1 MRSALVKAAKTIGAE
16 RLQDANVDV
25 GVVVAMEGFAIESDE
40 TREPVK
46 IMIEKLLAEIRRQVG
61 LGIVQERGDVI
72 LQSAFA
78 AAVIFHEKGIA
89 IAQQDVAG
97 LKITIKKVIA
107 GGAQEKFGQAAEIV
121 FERLFVEGDPGKA
134 EKIIFEIVQI
144 PGDGLAVKA
153 GDGIANTVIQVAA
166 SFDLEAR
173 EHGDNL
179 AIGFDDL
186 GSNVLAGAVFGEE
199 FEERG
204 VAEVFF
210 KIGAVAEV
218 FGVNFRNGKAVAE
231 EMFGEFE
238 KSGVLFADAVENAY
252 GAVLLI
258 GEPDDFAPRTAEFA
272 LQRLDTV
279 GRGVEILLEEIFE
292 NVHSIDFCHSGPANC
307 R

>member
-1 MRSALVKAAKTIGAE
+1 M
-16 RLQDANVDV
+16 
-25 GVVVAMEGFAIESDE
+25 
-40 TREPVK
+40 
-46 IMIEKLLAEIRRQVG
+46 
-61 LGIVQERGDVI
+61 
-72 LQSAFA
+72 QSSFA
-78 AAVIFHEKGIA
+78 AALIVHEKGIA
-89 IAQQDVAG
+89 VAQQDVAG
-97 LKITIKKVIA
+97 LKVTIKKVIA
-107 GGAQEKFGQAAEIV
+107 RGAQEKFGQAAEIV
-121 FERLFVEGDPGKA
+121 FERLFVEGDAGKA

-153 GDGIANTVIQVAA
+153 GDGIADIVIQVAA
-166 SFDLEAR
+166 SFDLETR

-210 KIGAVAEV
+210 EIRAMAQILGVDLGNGKSVAE
-218 FGVNFRNGKAVAE
+218 K
-231 EMFGEFE
+231 MFGEFE

-272 LQRLDTV
+272 LQRLDAV
-279 GRGVEILLEEIFE
+279 GRGVEMLLEEILE
-292 NVHSIDFCHSGPANC
+292 NVHSIDFRHSGPANC
-307 R
+307 WD